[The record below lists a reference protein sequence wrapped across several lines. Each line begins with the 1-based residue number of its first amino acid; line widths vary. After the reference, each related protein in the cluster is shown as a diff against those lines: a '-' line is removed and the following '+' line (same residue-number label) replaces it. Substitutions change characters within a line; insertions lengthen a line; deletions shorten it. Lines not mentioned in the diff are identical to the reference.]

1 MDARA
6 APEDEAA
13 PLLVEVSSCSCSSSD
28 VRPARNHARDVHILS
43 LAFLLVFSAYGAAQN
58 LESTVNTEEDLGTI
72 SLGILYLSFTFFA
85 VVASPVVRALGSK
98 TALVLGSSGYLLF
111 IASNLKPSCHQVI
124 GNLLS
129 LALLRGGKEGD
140 TVTGKNLLF
149 TIFLCC
155 VVLGIILMC
164 FLSKRNDKE
173 IILATNSSFG
183 SILKSVVA
191 PLFDKRML
199 LIIPL
204 IAYSGLQQAFV
215 WSEFTKHIVTPALG
229 VSGVG
234 GAMAIYGA
242 ADATIIV
249 ILWLLLGYSLTSGL
263 LGYIYPFLMGA
274 IWGVGDGVFNTQ
286 LGALLGILFKHD
298 KESAFAQLKV
308 WQSAA
313 IAVVFFS
320 SPHMALQVML
330 LVLMAALSSSMAPS
344 VERRGAGPATGI
356 DLGTTY
362 SCVAVWQH
370 GRAEIIADDQGNR
383 TTPSFVAFTGTQRFI
398 GNEAQNQAVMNPTNT
413 VFDVKRLIGRRFS
426 DPSVQNDMAI
436 VAIQGDRP
444 QIVVQ
449 HKGEE
454 QQFTAEEI
462 TSMILE
468 KMRETAES
476 HLGCATDD
484 VVITVPAY
492 FGDHQREATKNAG
505 AIAGLNIVGL
515 INEPTAAAIA
525 YGLHK
530 RSNSERNVLTF
541 DLGGGTFDVSV
552 LTISQGV
559 FEVKATAGDAHLGG
573 EDFDNRMVSHFVDEF
588 KRQHRKDVS
597 GNPRKLRKLKIA
609 CEKAKRTLSST
620 DRATIEID
628 SLLEDSDFSSTI
640 TRNLFEELNDD
651 LFAKCADTV
660 KKCLRDAKMDT
671 GSIHDG
677 GSTRIPRVQ
686 QLLQELFDGK
696 ELCKSINPDE
706 AVAYGAAAKAAMLR
720 GDDHEN
726 LHGMLLLDVA
736 PLSPGLEASGGNM
749 VVVMPRNTVI
759 PTKKERALC
768 SPVRK
773 PRARIKVYEGE
784 RCRTRENNLLG
795 RFELCGTPSAQD
807 SALEINVCF
816 DIDADGLSDL
826 SIYDRT
832 TGKEKNKITVTRD
845 MTRLSKEEIE
855 AMVRRANKYKE
866 EDRGQE

>member
-1 MDARA
+1 
-6 APEDEAA
+6 
-13 PLLVEVSSCSCSSSD
+13 
-28 VRPARNHARDVHILS
+28 
-43 LAFLLVFSAYGAAQN
+43 
-58 LESTVNTEEDLGTI
+58 
-72 SLGILYLSFTFFA
+72 
-85 VVASPVVRALGSK
+85 
-98 TALVLGSSGYLLF
+98 
-111 IASNLKPSCHQVI
+111 
-124 GNLLS
+124 
-129 LALLRGGKEGD
+129 
-140 TVTGKNLLF
+140 
-149 TIFLCC
+149 
-155 VVLGIILMC
+155 
-164 FLSKRNDKE
+164 
-173 IILATNSSFG
+173 
-183 SILKSVVA
+183 
-191 PLFDKRML
+191 
-199 LIIPL
+199 
-204 IAYSGLQQAFV
+204 
-215 WSEFTKHIVTPALG
+215 
-229 VSGVG
+229 
-234 GAMAIYGA
+234 
-242 ADATIIV
+242 
-249 ILWLLLGYSLTSGL
+249 
-263 LGYIYPFLMGA
+263 
-274 IWGVGDGVFNTQ
+274 
-286 LGALLGILFKHD
+286 
-298 KESAFAQLKV
+298 
-308 WQSAA
+308 
-313 IAVVFFS
+313 
-320 SPHMALQVML
+320 
-330 LVLMAALSSSMAPS
+330 MAPS
-344 VERRGAGPATGI
+344 VERRGAGPAIGI

-383 TTPSFVAFTGTQRFI
+383 TTPSFVPFTGTQRFI

-426 DPSVQNDMAI
+426 DPSVQNDMRSWPFK
-436 VAIQGDRP
+436 VVDGQGDRP

-468 KMRETAES
+468 KMREIAES

-515 INEPTAAAIA
+515 VNEPTAAAIA

-530 RSNSERNVLTF
+530 RSNGERNVLIF

-588 KRQHRKDVS
+588 KRQHRKDIS

-671 GSIHDG
+671 GSIHDVVLVG

-686 QLLQELFDGK
+686 RLLQELFDGK

-736 PLSPGLEASGGNM
+736 PLSLGLEASGGNM
-749 VVVMPRNTVI
+749 VVVIPRNTVI
-759 PTKKERALC
+759 PTKKERALS

-773 PRARIKVYEGE
+773 PRACIKVYEGE
-784 RCRTRENNLLG
+784 KCTTRENNLLG
-795 RFELCGTPSAQD
+795 QFELCGTPSAQD
-807 SALEINVCF
+807 SALEINICF
-816 DIDADGLSDL
+816 DIDADGILDL
-826 SIYDRT
+826 SIYDKT
-832 TGKEKNKITVTRD
+832 TGKEKNKTTVARD
-845 MTRLSKEEIE
+845 VIRLSKEEIE
-855 AMVRRANKYKE
+855 EMVRRAKKYKE
-866 EDRGQE
+866 EDEEHKRKIEAKNELEKYALRMKSTVKKAEGVIEQTISWLEAATPEAEADEFEAKMKELKGICFGLVVEMQ

>member
-1 MDARA
+1 
-6 APEDEAA
+6 
-13 PLLVEVSSCSCSSSD
+13 
-28 VRPARNHARDVHILS
+28 
-43 LAFLLVFSAYGAAQN
+43 
-58 LESTVNTEEDLGTI
+58 
-72 SLGILYLSFTFFA
+72 
-85 VVASPVVRALGSK
+85 
-98 TALVLGSSGYLLF
+98 
-111 IASNLKPSCHQVI
+111 
-124 GNLLS
+124 
-129 LALLRGGKEGD
+129 
-140 TVTGKNLLF
+140 
-149 TIFLCC
+149 
-155 VVLGIILMC
+155 
-164 FLSKRNDKE
+164 
-173 IILATNSSFG
+173 
-183 SILKSVVA
+183 
-191 PLFDKRML
+191 
-199 LIIPL
+199 
-204 IAYSGLQQAFV
+204 
-215 WSEFTKHIVTPALG
+215 
-229 VSGVG
+229 
-234 GAMAIYGA
+234 
-242 ADATIIV
+242 
-249 ILWLLLGYSLTSGL
+249 
-263 LGYIYPFLMGA
+263 
-274 IWGVGDGVFNTQ
+274 
-286 LGALLGILFKHD
+286 
-298 KESAFAQLKV
+298 
-308 WQSAA
+308 
-313 IAVVFFS
+313 
-320 SPHMALQVML
+320 
-330 LVLMAALSSSMAPS
+330 MAPS

-413 VFDVKRLIGRRFS
+413 VFVTPRCRMTWRSWPFKVIDG
-426 DPSVQNDMAI
+426 
-436 VAIQGDRP
+436 QGDRP